1 MVSKLQDELILTKTQ
16 LTQMRAFTPGNPQVP
31 VLRER
36 ISSLNREI
44 EAEMLKVAGG
54 KGSLAAKS
62 AEYSRLV
69 VEAEYAEKLL
79 TNALISLQN
88 ASNEARRQQA
98 YVERIVQPNVPDKA
112 TQPRRFRGILSVFVL
127 GLAAWGVLS
136 LLFSAMREHKL

>member
-1 MVSKLQDELILTKTQ
+1 
-16 LTQMRAFTPGNPQVP
+16 
-31 VLRER
+31 
-36 ISSLNREI
+36 
-44 EAEMLKVAGG
+44 MLKVAGG

-79 TNALISLQN
+79 TNALVSLQN

-98 YVERIVQPNVPDKA
+98 YVERIVQPNLPDKA
-112 TQPRRFRGILSVFVL
+112 TQPRRIRGILSVFVL